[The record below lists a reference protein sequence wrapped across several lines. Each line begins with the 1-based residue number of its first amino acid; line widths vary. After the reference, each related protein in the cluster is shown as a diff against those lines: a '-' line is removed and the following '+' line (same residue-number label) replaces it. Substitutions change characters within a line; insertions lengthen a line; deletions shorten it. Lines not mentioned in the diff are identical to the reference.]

1 MTDSGCDRTLIEKF
15 LIIQHDVGMAEVS
28 GRRPLRPFPALD
40 PEPPRRL
47 TRRSLRWPAVACLA
61 AAAAAVAFLTWPSS
75 SQPAS
80 GSARAPFAD
89 RDGLV
94 VFEQQPSGMLGTAAP
109 DGSHLVTLRQIGALQ
124 GTDLPVAA
132 ADGRHLVDLE
142 GELVTMG
149 PAGPTS
155 VSDLTD
161 GAGQDGTNQASS
173 LGWADVSFADGGR
186 YVVATACKLASLAS
200 QSWVADLIPAAGG
213 KGRMLGTVTDAVG
226 DPQSAAAIV
235 SEPVSASAA
244 SSQGECY
251 GRETAPDKAVELR
264 GPGRVARTMVTAAEL
279 KGVLGW
285 PSATPV
291 QLLADPDPGGSRLAL
306 GVEVDTPAG
315 QQAVV
320 VISRSGRILA
330 HMSVPAATDTMQWSP
345 DGQRIAFCQ
354 ASPRTPS
361 SVTVWSVGQG
371 VRTIVLPGRHDVWC
385 SKLLWSPDGSQLIYA
400 AEANDQGLTEADK
413 LQHGW
418 TVIDLRSGRVHD
430 VTAPGQPAAWLPGT
444 AGESR

>member
-1 MTDSGCDRTLIEKF
+1 
-15 LIIQHDVGMAEVS
+15 MAEVS

-47 TRRSLRWPAVACLA
+47 TWRSLRWPAVACLA
-61 AAAAAVAFLTWPSS
+61 AAAVAAAFLTWPSS
-75 SQPAS
+75 SQSAS
-80 GSARAPFAD
+80 RLAQAPFAD

-109 DGSHLVTLRQIGALQ
+109 DGSHLVTLRKIGALQ

-132 ADGRHLVDLE
+132 DDGRHLVNLE
-142 GELVTMG
+142 GQLVTMG

-155 VSDLTD
+155 ASDLAD
-161 GAGQDGTNQASS
+161 SAGQDATNQASG

-186 YVVATACKLASLAS
+186 YVVATACNLASPVS

-213 KGRMLGTVTDAVG
+213 KGRMLGTATDAAG

-235 SEPVSASAA
+235 SGPVSSSAPYA
-244 SSQGECY
+244 YECY
-251 GRETAPDKAVELR
+251 GPRTAPDKAIELR
-264 GPGRVARTMVTAAEL
+264 GPGRAARTIVTAAEL

-291 QLLADPDPGGSRLAL
+291 RVHPDPSPGGSRLAL
-306 GVEVDTPAG
+306 GVTVDTPPG
-315 QQAVV
+315 QQAPRQAVV
-320 VISRSGRILA
+320 VISRAGRMLA
-330 HMSVPAATDTMQWSP
+330 HMPLPATSSIMQWSP

-354 ASPRTPS
+354 ASPQTPS
-361 SVTVWSVGQG
+361 SVTVWSVGQR
-371 VRTIVLPGRHDVWC
+371 VRTIALPGRRDVWC
-385 SKLLWSPDGSQLIYA
+385 NQLLWSPDGSQLIYA
-400 AEANDQGLTEADK
+400 AQATKHGLTQADN